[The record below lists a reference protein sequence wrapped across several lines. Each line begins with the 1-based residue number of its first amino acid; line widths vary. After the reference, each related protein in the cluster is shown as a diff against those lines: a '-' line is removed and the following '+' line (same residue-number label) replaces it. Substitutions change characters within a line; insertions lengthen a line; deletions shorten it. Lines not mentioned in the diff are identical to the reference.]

1 MYSLLYA
8 GMVWR
13 SIKKKI
19 FFSFLEKAIFS
30 EVTCGDFY
38 TTCYIKECVFV
49 TKWSQWLHQGT
60 LTLAIW
66 FVLKNYMA
74 STPKISCIQE
84 HHFNQLMSLSIS
96 NYCQF
101 IAAVKF
107 AIIISC
113 KSFSHTHPLE
123 TLLLY
128 NLQELHKLVI
138 TTKHSKSMMHDASVP
153 YNYLNTS
160 KWAQNSENECC
171 ASIFWMSIFTI
182 CHLCQSDLST
192 KICKIC

>member
-13 SIKKKI
+13 SIKKNHF

-38 TTCYIKECVFV
+38 TPCYIKECVFV
-49 TKWSQWLHQGT
+49 TKWSQWSHQRT

-66 FVLKNYMA
+66 FV
-74 STPKISCIQE
+74 
-84 HHFNQLMSLSIS
+84 LMSLSIS

-123 TLLLY
+123 TLLSY
-128 NLQELHKLVI
+128 NLQELHELVI

-160 KWAQNSENECC
+160 KWAQKQWEG
-171 ASIFWMSIFTI
+171 M
-182 CHLCQSDLST
+182 LCFNILDVNFHNLSFMPIWSFNKDL
-192 KICKIC
+192 